1 MKRITIGW
9 SGKEEYLG
17 MLFTHIGSEIK
28 MGKTEG
34 MAHGLPWRV
43 EDDGTVGQDRES
55 CIDGRNRE
63 SYIPKRGGGR

>member
-28 MGKTEG
+28 KGKTEG
-34 MAHGLPWRV
+34 SAHGYHWRV

-55 CIDGRNRE
+55 YIDDQDRE
-63 SYIPKRGGGR
+63 SYIPKGG